1 MGCCQSENLNQN
13 DFKSEIVTYE
23 KREEHSNIFEDNFYL
38 DSVERYNVKYKPPTQ
53 KGSWSNLAI
62 HQVTN
67 QNQGVIVMNNG
78 AAVGNNANING
89 GSGASG
95 GVLKLENSKFK

>member
-1 MGCCQSENLNQN
+1 MGCCQSENINPN

-53 KGSWSNLAI
+53 KGSG
-62 HQVTN
+62 TN
-67 QNQGVIVMNNG
+67 VVQNNTHNSGVIVMNNG
-78 AAVGNNANING
+78 PTVVGNNANING

-95 GVLKLENSKFK
+95 GVGKIEHPKQK